1 MTERQAAPDFTVVI
15 PCRNART
22 TLAEQLEAL
31 TAQRTAFSWE
41 VVVVDDRSTDGTA
54 DVARSFAA
62 RLPRLHVLVNPRH
75 RGAASSRN
83 QGGRL
88 AKGRSLLFLDADDV
102 VGPGYLQ
109 AMGEALATHA
119 LVCPVQDFTSLNEPG
134 ELSGAARPMPE
145 RPHRMFGFLPH
156 AGAGGLGV
164 RRAVFLELG
173 GFDES
178 IRWLHDADLC
188 WRARLTLGHELHVA
202 EGAVLRLRLRR
213 GLVALYRQGLSN
225 GRDGMVLRREYA
237 DYGIPWTTWE
247 RHLAQ
252 WRKTARQLTRLHRPE
267 GRRAFA
273 WRLGKQ
279 VGRLRGLL
287 AES

>member
-1 MTERQAAPDFTVVI
+1 MTEPQAAPDFTVVI

-31 TAQRTAFSWE
+31 ATQRTVFSWE
-41 VVVVDDRSTDGTA
+41 IVLVDDRSTDGTA
-54 DVARSFAA
+54 ELARSFTG
-62 RLPRLHVLVNPRH
+62 RLPQLRVLVNPRH

-83 QGGRL
+83 QGARL
-88 AKGRSLLFLDADDV
+88 ARGRSLLFLDADDV

-109 AMGEALATHA
+109 AMGEGLAEHA
-119 LVCPVQDFTSLNEPG
+119 LVCPVQDFTALNDPG
-134 ELSGAARPMPE
+134 ELAGAARPMPE

-156 AGAGGLGV
+156 AGAGGLGI
-164 RRAVFLELG
+164 RRDAFLELG

-188 WRARLTLGHELHVA
+188 WRARLALGHELHVV
-202 EGAVLRLRLRR
+202 EGAVLRLRLRQS
-213 GLVALYRQGLSN
+213 LLALYRQGVSN

-237 DYGIPWTTWE
+237 DYGIPWTPWR
-247 RHLAQ
+247 RHLGQ
-252 WRKTARQLTRLHRPE
+252 WRKTARQLTHAHRQE

-287 AES
+287 AEA